1 MERPWRPKPPG
12 ATGHSPA
19 LVWLSLVGLLASR
32 ARLRFARQGDYSGE
46 RAEKNRCILRGFRL

>member
-32 ARLRFARQGDYSGE
+32 ARLRFARQREYSGKQGQE
-46 RAEKNRCILRGFRL
+46 DRCIP